1 MFELAKL
8 MKYSY
13 HERFYKNDYF
23 MALRDKNFNK

>member
-8 MKYSY
+8 MKYSC

-23 MALRDKNFNK
+23 IAVRDKNFYK